1 MEPDVSLVETPNEPK
16 RLDGRS
22 RRLFFVSLGVA
33 ATIGVAIVASLGAP
47 DFAKA
52 SDPPKAP
59 PPPQPLPVQVHVL
72 ATESFAPTINGT
84 GELLPNEVVEVSSEL
99 SRKLVAIHIQDG
111 QVVKQGD
118 LLFELDRKDL
128 EAQLVRLR
136 VQSRFARASY
146 SRFDSLVTSGSVS
159 KEERDLSRLRL
170 DEAQAMI
177 GELEVQLERTRVT
190 APFAGTFGLRPM
202 SLGAWVSPG
211 TPLGRLSD
219 VSKLKLD
226 FQLPERYAQLVA
238 PGTEV
243 RFKVDGRPDGFKAT
257 VTAIDSAI
265 DRASRSV
272 VVRALVAEPL
282 GLLPGTFA
290 SVELVLAS
298 RETLFI
304 PSIAVIPS
312 PTGTHVFVEENGKS
326 KQVKVELGQREPNRV
341 EVVKGLAPGAKVI
354 TTNLLRIR
362 NGSPV
367 RILTPESPAAAPAK
381 PGSPATP
388 PKKGDGT

>member
-1 MEPDVSLVETPNEPK
+1 MSLEEIPNKPK
-16 RLDGRS
+16 GLDDRS
-22 RRLFFVSLGVA
+22 RRLFFVSLGLA
-33 ATIGVAIVASLGAP
+33 ATVAVAIVASMGAP
-47 DFAKA
+47 DPAKA

-59 PPPQPLPVQVHVL
+59 PAPQPLPVQVHTV
-72 ATESFAPTINGT
+72 AIEPFAPTVSGT
-84 GELLPNEVVEVSSEL
+84 GELLPNEVVEVSAEL
-99 SRKLVAIHIQDG
+99 ARKIVAIHIEDG
-111 QVVKQGD
+111 QVVQEGD

-128 EAQLVRLR
+128 EAQQNRLR

-170 DEAQAMI
+170 DDAQAQL

-219 VSKLKLD
+219 VSTLKLD
-226 FQLPERYAQLVA
+226 FQLPERYAQLVT
-238 PGTEV
+238 PGTTV
-243 RFKVDGRPDGFKAT
+243 RFKVDGRPDAFEAAVT
-257 VTAIDSAI
+257 VIDSAI

-272 VVRALVAEPL
+272 VVRALVAEPR

-290 SVELVLAS
+290 SVELVLSS

-312 PTGTHVFVEENGKS
+312 PTGTHVFVEEDGKS
-326 KQVKVELGQREPNRV
+326 KKVKVELGHREPARV

-362 NGSPV
+362 DGSPV
-367 RILTPESPAAAPAK
+367 RILTPLSPAA
-381 PGSPATP
+381 SPT
-388 PKKGDGT
+388 KGDGT